1 MSAVLRSLF
10 STVLVSLALTG
21 CNITAPGAMVL
32 VTQVVEPPALPSATP
47 EELVVTGGPTLDAPV
62 ETQDVVLV
70 LTPAPLAAGGQAAPT
85 TAVEVFSAQKPCD
98 QVQPGQPFDVTV
110 PDGTQFS
117 PGQTFTK
124 TWRLVNSGSCP
135 WTREYAVVWFSGEP
149 ISVDPQ
155 SAFANEVAPGAMVDV
170 TVDMVAPENPGVYQS
185 NWKLRNS
192 QGEFFGIGPNG
203 DAPFWVMVEV
213 REESTA
219 TIPVEPSPV
228 ATATVYANGLVSLAL
243 ADGLDLD
250 NAALN
255 TDSGADIRYHSSLGS
270 EVQLLPENGA
280 KVGLFGDLEPEEAD
294 CLDAPLGFVP
304 LNVPNA
310 EAGTYVCYRT
320 SQGLPGFA
328 HVIRAGDA
336 DSPLA
341 LDFITWSAP

>member
-1 MSAVLRSLF
+1 MSTVFRSLF
-10 STVLVSLALTG
+10 STLLVSLALTG
-21 CNITAPGAMVL
+21 CNISAPGAMVL
-32 VTQVVEPPALPSATP
+32 VTQAVEPPALPSATP
-47 EELVVTGGPTLDAPV
+47 EDLAVTGGPTPDLPV
-62 ETQDVVLV
+62 ETQNVVLV
-70 LTPAPLAAGGQAAPT
+70 LTPAPVVALGQAAPT
-85 TAVEVFSAQKPCD
+85 TVEAFSPEKPCD

-110 PDGTQFS
+110 PDGTPFS
-117 PGQTFTK
+117 PGQPFTK
-124 TWRLVNSGSCP
+124 TWRLVNSGSCA

-149 ISVDPQ
+149 ISTEPQ
-155 SAFANEVAPGAMVDV
+155 SAFASEVAPGAMVDV
-170 TVDMVAPENPGVYQS
+170 TVDMVAPHKPGVYQS

-219 TIPVEPSPV
+219 TVPVEPSPV
-228 ATATVYANGLVSLAL
+228 ATSAVYANGIVSLLL

-255 TDSGADIRYHSSLGS
+255 AESGADIRYQSSLGG
-270 EVQLLPENGA
+270 EVQILPENGA
-280 KVGLFGDLEPEEAD
+280 KIGLFGDLEPEEAD
-294 CLDAPLGFVP
+294 CVGAPLGFVS
-304 LNVPNA
+304 LTVPNA

-328 HVIRAGDA
+328 HVIRVGDA
-336 DSPLA
+336 ESPLA